1 MEFVFDRDKDYP
13 LQTLCET
20 LHRVFFGQDAF
31 IAESGWMDDAL
42 NKIQCFKEVLDSYE
56 DYEDD
61 CDSFYPEYTPDEII
75 DQMKTLINDF
85 LLHETFEHYRQIDG
99 DFFRIRSD
107 VNNAEW
113 WLSENKKESF
123 AMPLMNTLQEFWF
136 WFEKA
141 MGYETSDLDK
151 RLRDIDKFL
160 SSGSSD
166 ESMTY
171 ETLSLIDEVCSSLSS
186 FLNDIEP
193 CYPLVRQIIQQ
204 WTDVAETIENYPWY
218 VIRYITDNV
227 FVS

>member
-31 IAESGWMDDAL
+31 VVESGWMDDAL
-42 NKIQCFKEVLDSYE
+42 NEIQDLKETLDSYE
-56 DYEDD
+56 DCEDD
-61 CDSFYPEYTPDEII
+61 CDSFEPEYTPDEII
-75 DQMKTLINDF
+75 DQMKTLVNDS
-85 LLHETFEHYRQIDG
+85 LLPAFEHYRQIEG

-113 WLSENKKESF
+113 WLSENKKEFF
-123 AMPLMNTLQEFWF
+123 AMPLMNTCQEFWF

-141 MGYETSDLDK
+141 MTHDISYLDE
-151 RLRDIDKFL
+151 RIRDIDKFL

-166 ESMTY
+166 EDKAY
-171 ETLSLIDEVCSSLSS
+171 KTLSLLDEVCSSLSS
-186 FLNDIEP
+186 FLNDIEH

-204 WTDVAETIENYPWY
+204 WVDVAETIENYPWY
-218 VIRYITDNV
+218 VIRYITENV
-227 FVS
+227 LQ